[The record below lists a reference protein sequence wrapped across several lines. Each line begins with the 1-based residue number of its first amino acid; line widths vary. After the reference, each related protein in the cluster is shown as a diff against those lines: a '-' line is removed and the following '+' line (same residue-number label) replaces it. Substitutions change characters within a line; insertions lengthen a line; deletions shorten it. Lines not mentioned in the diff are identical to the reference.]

1 MSTIRVGAIRF
12 KIYPEDHRP
21 RHVHAFIG
29 AGEVIVDLRADGT
42 VALSAR
48 GRRAIRG
55 RVSREDVRKVL
66 DAAAGSFERLATA
79 WENMHDGED
88 A

>member
-1 MSTIRVGAIRF
+1 MGAVRF
-12 KIYPEDHRP
+12 KVYPEDHRP
-21 RHVHAFIG
+21 RHVHAFVG

-42 VALSAR
+42 VALSVR
-48 GRRAIRG
+48 GSGAIRG
-55 RVSREDVRKVL
+55 RVSREDVRNVL
-66 DAAAGSFERLATA
+66 QAAAHAFDRLTTA